1 MTFQKQGLPLKR
13 PLEAEEGPQAEQ
25 QYLARLQELQS
36 ASDTVLADI
45 TTPQCSFHTGAFTQ
59 LEDLRGGSF
68 GVYTSE
74 GLTMGTTVHLRGG
87 SGAAA
92 DGGEGVL
99 VCNHESS
106 PTTT

>member
-59 LEDLRGGSF
+59 LEDLRGEGGFIWSPDQQVAYN
-68 GVYTSE
+68 GVYIVPE
-74 GLTMGTTVHLRGG
+74 EG
-87 SGAAA
+87 SGAAT
-92 DGGEGVL
+92 DG
-99 VCNHESS
+99 
-106 PTTT
+106 